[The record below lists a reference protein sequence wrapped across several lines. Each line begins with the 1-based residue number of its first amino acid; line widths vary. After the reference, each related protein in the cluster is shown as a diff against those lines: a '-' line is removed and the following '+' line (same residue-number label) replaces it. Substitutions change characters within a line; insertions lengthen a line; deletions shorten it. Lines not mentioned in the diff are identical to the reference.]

1 MPASLSKHLEQ
12 SIADARLVRLKRRV
26 EDFPLRGYVLA
37 TGSDHVLVAVVSDR
51 IRYDGFTCLRRVDLK
66 SVKDDPYA
74 DFAEEALRR
83 RGAQRPPT
91 PALSLEST
99 RTILESASIL
109 FPLVTIHREKADPDV
124 CHIGKVVATNRSRV
138 KLLEIDPHAHWHETA
153 TSIALKG
160 ITRIDF
166 GGDYEDALSL
176 VGGAAVA

>member
-1 MPASLSKHLEQ
+1 MPARLAQRLEE
-12 SIADARLVRLKRRV
+12 IVANGRLVRIKRRL
-26 EDFPLRGYVLA
+26 EESPLRGYVLA
-37 TGSDHVLVAVVSDR
+37 AGSDHVLMAVVSDR

-74 DFAEEALRR
+74 EFAEEALRR
-83 RGAQRPPT
+83 RGTQRPPT

-109 FPLVTIHREKADPDV
+109 FPLLTIHREKADPDV

-138 KLLEIDPHAHWHETA
+138 ELLEIDPRAHWHKTA

-166 GGDYEDALSL
+166 AGDYEDALAL
-176 VGGAAVA
+176 VGGPAVA